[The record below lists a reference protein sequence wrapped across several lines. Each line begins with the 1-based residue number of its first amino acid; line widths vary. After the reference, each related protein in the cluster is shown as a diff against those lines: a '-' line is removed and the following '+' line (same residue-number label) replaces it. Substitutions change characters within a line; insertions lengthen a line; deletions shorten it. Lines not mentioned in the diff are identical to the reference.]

1 LAYQWILLITLGIK
15 LKLPCE
21 GNILGSE
28 LFDKTDMTVSI
39 DYIPKTQARK
49 IATYA
54 KEQLDILK
62 HGATQLFS
70 AEMPSTP
77 QSEEYIEEVETEEV
91 VNFAEIMP
99 MTTPEYTDHQLDST
113 NSSEVLKGEGL
124 RFISR

>member
-1 LAYQWILLITLGIK
+1 LIIYRRRK
-15 LKLPCE
+15 LE
-21 GNILGSE
+21 
-28 LFDKTDMTVSI
+28 
-39 DYIPKTQARK
+39 K

-77 QSEEYIEEVETEEV
+77 QSEEYIEVETEEV

-113 NSSEVLKGEGL
+113 NSSEVLKEKVSQVYL
-124 RFISR
+124 KMNCSRNYKTRSFR

>member
-1 LAYQWILLITLGIK
+1 
-15 LKLPCE
+15 
-21 GNILGSE
+21 
-28 LFDKTDMTVSI
+28 MTVSI
-39 DYIPKTQARK
+39 DYIPKNKLEK

-77 QSEEYIEEVETEEV
+77 QSEEYIEVETEEV

-113 NSSEVLKGEGL
+113 NSSEVLKEKVSQVYLKMNCSRITKQEALDNGLILQGEYDAYKKEIL
-124 RFISR
+124 SHM

>member
-1 LAYQWILLITLGIK
+1 
-15 LKLPCE
+15 
-21 GNILGSE
+21 
-28 LFDKTDMTVSI
+28 MTVSI

-91 VNFAEIMP
+91 VFAEIMP

-113 NSSEVLKGEGL
+113 NSSEVLKESL